1 MAPAIGATS
10 CRGEDS
16 ARRAARARAC
26 ACAVA
31 GLALV
36 AGGCASLPLA
46 PAYPNAGAAGPAGLA
61 RDEPPSG
68 AIRAGDQLS
77 IEITSGNESH
87 KTIGIVDARG
97 DVHVTSG
104 RDVAVGGLSLESA
117 EQRVTAA
124 VRSGDKFAEVDL
136 QLATRPSQRVS
147 VLGALRKPG
156 YLALTPGMRVVD
168 VVAAAGGLLTLTP
181 AAGAR
186 TSTRS
191 PVPVADVESAVLVR
205 EGKALPIDFEKAL
218 QGQPGHNVLVH
229 PGDRLYVPF
238 AAGQVVSVFGQ
249 VGTPTVIA
257 HRSGLRMTEALS
269 AAGGLTAGG
278 DKSDIRL
285 LRGPPEA
292 PKAYQASLRAIADGE
307 QHDVVLA
314 PGDVLFV
321 KDDPVE
327 DIGEVVRLFGSI
339 GAAALGVLA
348 VYLIVAQ

>member
-1 MAPAIGATS
+1 MALATGAVS
-10 CRGEDS
+10 PRGENS
-16 ARRAARARAC
+16 MRRNTRVIAC

-31 GLALV
+31 ALALLG
-36 AGGCASLPLA
+36 GGCASLPV
-46 PAYPNAGAAGPAGLA
+46 PPVMPNAGAARPAGLT
-61 RDEPPSG
+61 RDEPASG
-68 AIRAGDQLS
+68 AIRPGDQLS
-77 IEITSGNESH
+77 VEITSGKESH
-87 KTIGIVDARG
+87 TTIGIVDARG

-104 RDVAVGGLSLESA
+104 RDVAVAGLSLESA

-124 VRSGDKFAEVDL
+124 VRTGDKFAEVDL

-156 YLALTPGMRVVD
+156 YLELRPGMRVVD
-168 VVAAAGGLLTLTP
+168 VVAAAGGLQAVVP
-181 AAGAR
+181 AGAK
-186 TSTRS
+186 TSGRA

-205 EGKALPIDFEKAL
+205 DGKALPIDFEKAL
-218 QGQPGHNVLVH
+218 QGQTGHNVLVH
-229 PGDRLYVPF
+229 PGDQVYVPY

-249 VGTPTVIA
+249 VASPTVIA

-269 AAGGLTAGG
+269 AAGGLTVGG

-292 PKAYQASLRAIADGE
+292 PKAYQASLRAIAKGE

-321 KDDPVE
+321 QDDPIE
-327 DIGEVVRLFGSI
+327 DIGEVVRLFGTI
-339 GAAALGVLA
+339 GAAAVGVLA
-348 VYLIVAQ
+348 VYLILAN